1 MENHRCS
8 YITIFYIHKRKHRAE
23 GAPARIAARAG
34 RSIRSAVHGTGKIAA
49 SAHRDWRERL
59 QECVA
64 LA

>member
-1 MENHRCS
+1 MENPHYL
-8 YITIFYIHKRKHRAE
+8 YITIFYIHKRQHRAG

-59 QECVA
+59 QEYVA